1 MTRLVALPHLQTTAV
16 DAGQWLVTMRGETAP
31 VGELL
36 SGWDYTTPLHFAC
49 DVTVDADLVRQEC
62 ALGKG
67 AEFDLLALYW
77 SSSTNRRD
85 VGGRTRVTSS
95 ERCPITFDVD
105 PSIVGGRLM
114 LRRQLVLVKAA
125 RRPAP
130 FAASEPGAV
139 LWDEERRDRTAVLL
153 EGDAARFPTEVLDF
167 RSGPVAEPEA
177 AWWLDHDFADPD
189 ASPLAA
195 LRLYVNSRHPR
206 MEALLLG
213 TRTEPLDVVAAVLA
227 WDVART
233 MITAALDSPAFVD
246 GWGNFRPGSLGEV
259 VEHLLGRIWPSQ
271 DPRSLRSMKAQDPGL
286 FEARLQGRL
295 RVLGDA

>member
-16 DAGQWLVTMRGETAP
+16 DAGEWLVTVRGETGP
-31 VGELL
+31 VGDLL
-36 SGWDYTTPLHFAC
+36 KGWDYTTPLRFSC
-49 DVTVDADLVRQEC
+49 DMTVDSDRVRQEC

-67 AEFDLLALYW
+67 SEFDLVALYW

-85 VGGRTRVTSS
+85 VGGRTRVTAG
-95 ERCPITFDVD
+95 ERWAITFDVD
-105 PSIVGGRLM
+105 PSVVGGRLM
-114 LRRQLVLVKAA
+114 LHRQLVLVKGAK
-125 RRPAP
+125 RPAP
-130 FAASEPGAV
+130 FAATEPGSV

-167 RSGPVAEPEA
+167 RSGPVAEPDA
-177 AWWLDHDFADPD
+177 AWWLDHDFTDPD

-195 LRLYVNSRHPR
+195 LRLYVNSGHPR

-213 TRTEPLDVVAAVLA
+213 TRTEALDVVAAVLA

-233 MITAALDSPAFVD
+233 MITAALDSPAFVG

-259 VEHLLGRIWPSQ
+259 VEHLLGRVWPSQ
-271 DPRSLRSMKAQDPGL
+271 DPRSLRSMKAQNAGL
-286 FEARLQGRL
+286 FEARLQGHL
-295 RVLGDA
+295 RVLGDS